1 MNKLLITAFLV
12 LMDQASKLFVLKKFH
27 QSESF
32 PVIRDIFH
40 ITLVYNT
47 GSAFGLLQNQKW
59 FLVYISVFAIIII
72 LSMLVR
78 SARFTKIKY
87 HFIWQISLVLILSG
101 ATGNLIDRIK
111 LGYVIDFLDFRIW
124 PVFNFADS
132 FITIGVGLLAF
143 LFFKKDVFIEEK
155 KCNIL

>member
-1 MNKLLITAFLV
+1 MEKATLL
-12 LMDQASKLFVLKKFH
+12 
-27 QSESF
+27 
-32 PVIRDIFH
+32 
-40 ITLVYNT
+40 
-47 GSAFGLLQNQKW
+47 
-59 FLVYISVFAIIII
+59 III